1 MFGSGGRDTGGHESA
16 SRGRRPSGPLVGR
29 GADHGGTRSRY
40 AGTCG
45 ADSNDGTSGGRG
57 AAIYGAN
64 CASCHGGALEGTDRG
79 PSLVDPIYDELT
91 DADIRAAVRNGVEET
106 RWEFGPMPAMGGL
119 SDAQIDEIVA
129 FVRASP
135 NGGVPVTT
143 P

>member
-1 MFGSGGRDTGGHESA
+1 MRAHRVADRRLGHWSA
-16 SRGRRPSGPLVGR
+16 GALVTAALAV
-29 GADHGGTRSRY
+29 GAV
-40 AGTCG
+40 ACG

-79 PSLVDPIYDELT
+79 PALVDPIYDGLT
-91 DADIRAAVRNGVEET
+91 DADMRTAVRNGVEET

-129 FVRASP
+129 FVRASRTRA
-135 NGGVPVTT
+135 VTVTT

>member
-1 MFGSGGRDTGGHESA
+1 MGEHHAADGHLGRWSA
-16 SRGRRPSGPLVGR
+16 AVLVT
-29 GADHGGTRSRY
+29 AVLVVT
-40 AGTCG
+40 AAACG
-45 ADSNDGTSGGRG
+45 ADSNDGASGGRS

-91 DADIRAAVRNGVEET
+91 DADMRAAVRNGVEED

-129 FVRASP
+129 FVRASRT
-135 NGGVPVTT
+135 GGGSVTT

>member
-1 MFGSGGRDTGGHESA
+1 MRVHRAAEGRLGRWSA
-16 SRGRRPSGPLVGR
+16 GALVTAALAV
-29 GADHGGTRSRY
+29 GAG
-40 AGTCG
+40 ACG

-57 AAIYGAN
+57 AAIYRAN

-91 DADIRAAVRNGVEET
+91 DADLRTAVRNGVAET

-129 FVRASP
+129 FVQASR
-135 NGGVPVTT
+135 NGGVPVTM